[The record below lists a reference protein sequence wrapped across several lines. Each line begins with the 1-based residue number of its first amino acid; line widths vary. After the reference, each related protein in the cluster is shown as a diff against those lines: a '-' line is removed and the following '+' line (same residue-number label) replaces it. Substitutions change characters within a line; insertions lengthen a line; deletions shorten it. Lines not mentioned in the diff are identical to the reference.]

1 MNVSS
6 ECKLCCIIASS
17 YNINPSDSSEG
28 TLSEHERTIL
38 FLPSAREAARCIHS
52 KLGCVSRLLCEKLLY
67 GTRVHSMS
75 IPVLLLPALFL
86 STSQHRIFSFLF
98 FTSLDDT
105 HAAVNAFTTGN
116 PFWGGNLLE
125 HSIGRDFGCTQ
136 KLFFSGNPFLGTNL
150 LEHSVGRDFGCTK

>member
-1 MNVSS
+1 M
-6 ECKLCCIIASS
+6 
-17 YNINPSDSSEG
+17 
-28 TLSEHERTIL
+28 

-52 KLGCVSRLLCEKLLY
+52 KLGCVSRLLREKLLY

-86 STSQHRIFSFLF
+86 STSQHRILSFLF

-116 PFWGGNLLE
+116 PFGGANLLE
-125 HSIGRDFGCTQ
+125 HSIGRDFGCT
-136 KLFFSGNPFLGTNL
+136 KKKKKSGNPFLGTNL
-150 LEHSVGRDFGCTK
+150 HEHSISRDLGCAKEKFFSGGYRL